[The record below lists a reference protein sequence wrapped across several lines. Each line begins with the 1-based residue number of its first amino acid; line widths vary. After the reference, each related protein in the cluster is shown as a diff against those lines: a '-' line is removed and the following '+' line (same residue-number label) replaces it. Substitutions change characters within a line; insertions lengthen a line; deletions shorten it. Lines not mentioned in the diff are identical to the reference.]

1 MLDGTGGALG
11 SPLSGAQTDMLNT
24 LAAQLDNHAK
34 DFVTEEGRTGQ
45 LQNRFEDDGA
55 RLQARSD
62 LLSKEIGEQTDADLA
77 EVSIRLNTLLTQYEA
92 AAKTFSQL
100 SQLSLLKYL

>member
-24 LAAQLDNHAK
+24 LAAQLDNPPAMRK
-34 DFVTEEGRTGQ
+34 GLFRQFAE
-45 LQNRFEDDGA
+45 LA
-55 RLQARSD
+55 S
-62 LLSKEIGEQTDADLA
+62 SEQTAPTSRGI
-77 EVSIRLNTLLTQYEA
+77 SIAQHAAHPIRGGENLLE
-92 AAKTFSQL
+92 L